1 MAKLILKKLLGNG
14 LKIGDH
20 VVRLEKTVLWSELGG
35 VGAFR
40 AGTEGIREVSGISLA
55 LGLDMLGL
63 GIWAT
68 LNLTVNTLK
77 VHC

>member
-1 MAKLILKKLLGNG
+1 MERVGRCWG
-14 LKIGDH
+14 LSG
-20 VVRLEKTVLWSELGG
+20 
-35 VGAFR
+35 
-40 AGTEGIREVSGISLA
+40 GTEGIREVSGISLA

-77 VHC
+77 AHC

>member
-1 MAKLILKKLLGNG
+1 ML
-14 LKIGDH
+14 
-20 VVRLEKTVLWSELGG
+20 
-35 VGAFR
+35 GAFR

-55 LGLDMLGL
+55 LGLAMLGL